1 MNLLKLFFYRHQ
13 IFLLLFLTKQKTVLG
28 PGIYTGTIFVAPFLP
43 PRRAD
48 RVSRR
53 QNQFKNWCRLRI
65 FKGSTNSVVD
75 PLTILTENVVF
86 LQSEKSFLKSSTE
99 RSTCHRSM
107 IWVSNMLL
115 MIKGTRCKKV
125 NDHMSPLTIFRRG
138 NVILVCIFIEIFRFE
153 RRKMLIFTWFNWRAP
168 PVFGYFLKFKGL

>member
-1 MNLLKLFFYRHQ
+1 MNYELIKAFF
-13 IFLLLFLTKQKTVLG
+13 LPASNFLTTFPYKTKNGAGSRNLYG
-28 PGIYTGTIFVAPFLP
+28 HHFCGTVSPP

-153 RRKMLIFTWFNWRAP
+153 RRKMLIFT
-168 PVFGYFLKFKGL
+168 